1 MYINVRLSK
10 SNLENQIHQA
20 FQLPALL
27 ITFNP
32 YQGLKLKSFCYF
44 VEVILNPLLITFNPY
59 QGLKPSKL
67 CNISILTS
75 SFNYL

>member
-1 MYINVRLSK
+1 MTHAGAEMYIIVSLSK

-32 YQGLKLKSFCYF
+32 YQGLKQQISG
-44 VEVILNPLLITFNPY
+44 IHRSRTLLITFNPY
-59 QGLKPSKL
+59 QGLKL
-67 CNISILTS
+67 
-75 SFNYL
+75 NYLAIP

>member
-32 YQGLKLKSFCYF
+32 YQGLKLESAVMLPIGIDF
-44 VEVILNPLLITFNPY
+44 
-59 QGLKPSKL
+59 
-67 CNISILTS
+67 
-75 SFNYL
+75 